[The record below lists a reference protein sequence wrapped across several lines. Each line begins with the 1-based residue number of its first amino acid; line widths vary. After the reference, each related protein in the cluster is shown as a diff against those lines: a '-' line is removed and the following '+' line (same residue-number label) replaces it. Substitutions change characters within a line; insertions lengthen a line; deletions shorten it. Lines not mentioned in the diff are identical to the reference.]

1 MANELLTK
9 SVPMGQ
15 EGEMCV
21 RLGTRQIVRRWHFRW
36 LARDERGAELFEA
49 ALVLPI
55 LLTLLLGMFW
65 LGRAYNIYQTIT
77 RAAREGARFALAPS
91 CGTCGNSFPSDD
103 EVKTI
108 INNALSVASM
118 DPTKVSPAIS
128 ILPPQPRT
136 GNLPLNPSDPPANQV
151 QGVVVSF
158 GYPMTLYI
166 PFTPLNAMTI
176 TITTQVQMRREL

>member
-1 MANELLTK
+1 
-9 SVPMGQ
+9 MGQ

-21 RLGTRQIVRRWHFRW
+21 RLDTRQAARPWPFRW
-36 LARDERGAELFEA
+36 LARDERGVEVLEA

-91 CGTCGNSFPSDD
+91 CATCGNSFPSDD

-118 DPTKVSPAIS
+118 DSTKVSPAII

-136 GNLPLNPSDPPANQV
+136 GSQVLNPSDPPSNQV
-151 QGVVVSF
+151 EGVVVSF

-166 PFTPLNAMTI
+166 PFTTLNATTI
-176 TITTQVQMRREL
+176 TITTQVQMRKEL

>member
-1 MANELLTK
+1 MADELQYK
-9 SVPMGQ
+9 AVPMGRKR
-15 EGEMCV
+15 EMCV
-21 RLGTRQIVRRWHFRW
+21 RLGTRQAARPWPFRW

-91 CGTCGNSFPSDD
+91 CATCGNSFPSDD

-108 INNALSVASM
+108 INNAVSVASM
-118 DPTKVSPAIS
+118 DSTKVSPAII

-136 GNLPLNPSDPPANQV
+136 GSQVLNLSEPPNNQV
-151 QGVVVSF
+151 EGVVVSF
-158 GYPMTLYI
+158 GSPV
-166 PFTPLNAMTI
+166 TI
-176 TITTQVQMRREL
+176 

>member
-1 MANELLTK
+1 MANELPTK

-15 EGEMCV
+15 ERGMCV
-21 RLGTRQIVRRWHFRW
+21 RFDTRQTARPWLFRW
-36 LARDERGAELFEA
+36 LARDERGVEVLEA

-65 LGRAYNIYQTIT
+65 LSRAYNVYQTIT

-91 CGTCGNSFPSDD
+91 CGSCGNAFPTDS
-103 EVKTI
+103 EVTTV
-108 INNALSVASM
+108 INNALSAAAM
-118 DPTKVSPAIS
+118 DPTKVNPVIS
-128 ILPPQPRT
+128 ILPANRST
-136 GNLPLNPSDPPANQV
+136 GNLPLNPSDPPASQV

-166 PFTPLNAMTI
+166 PFTTLNATTI

>member
-1 MANELLTK
+1 MADELQYK
-9 SVPMGQ
+9 AVPMGRKR
-15 EGEMCV
+15 EMCV

-91 CGTCGNSFPSDD
+91 CGSCGNAFPTDS
-103 EVKTI
+103 EVTTV
-108 INNALSVASM
+108 INNALSAAAM
-118 DPTKVSPAIS
+118 DPAKTTDLAGNPSPPAIS
-128 ILPPQPRT
+128 RNQV
-136 GNLPLNPSDPPANQV
+136 LNPSDPTANQV
-151 QGVVVSF
+151 QG
-158 GYPMTLYI
+158 
-166 PFTPLNAMTI
+166 
-176 TITTQVQMRREL
+176 